1 MPRGFRQNSSYTYSE
16 YILPQKLTPK
26 RMPGFQPCSN
36 TLVHHKKTRYITEKL
51 EFSLCGR
58 TSSLFHSPLAPLQHG
73 LHRAPTTETRRVQ
86 KISRDVRMATPMSR
100 PMGRSEHMSLSAQDA
115 ILHSPSVS
123 SWIASAV
130 PGYCAETDRSQREDC
145 ENGRKGSR
153 ALSAWATQSRSRAV
167 KVCLSHCS
175 KCKQCNFITVGVEA
189 RDCSWYLSCNLTR
202 LESRYEGFIS
212 GGAPYTKTEHHK
224 LGRADTQNV
233 LLFMHLE
240 KTGGTRVRHTMHASG
255 WGATDY
261 CADGASIVRQVQ
273 ERLEHGESRIFVEHH
288 CGIEWSLPRRVE
300 KVVKNA
306 IASGRKVR
314 FRSFTMLRSPMSL
327 AYSHFNY
334 CEHTSSLRKHR

>member
-1 MPRGFRQNSSYTYSE
+1 
-16 YILPQKLTPK
+16 
-26 RMPGFQPCSN
+26 
-36 TLVHHKKTRYITEKL
+36 
-51 EFSLCGR
+51 
-58 TSSLFHSPLAPLQHG
+58 
-73 LHRAPTTETRRVQ
+73 
-86 KISRDVRMATPMSR
+86 MATPMSR

-233 LLFMHLE
+233 LLFMHSR
-240 KTGGTRVRHTMHASG
+240 KTHDARLWVGCDRLLCRWSFHRQTSARAS
-255 WGATDY
+255 
-261 CADGASIVRQVQ
+261 
-273 ERLEHGESRIFVEHH
+273 
-288 CGIEWSLPRRVE
+288 
-300 KVVKNA
+300 
-306 IASGRKVR
+306 
-314 FRSFTMLRSPMSL
+314 
-327 AYSHFNY
+327 
-334 CEHTSSLRKHR
+334 